1 MNGMKNWR
9 DSRRWRTERRPPS
22 LGRVNDSDQVNTP
35 SPRRAA
41 WPTGSSE
48 LAALV
53 RHHDWS
59 ATPLGPIEQWP
70 QSLRSV
76 VQLVLES
83 PLAMIV
89 LWGDE
94 LIQIYNDGYRI
105 VMAAKHPTGL
115 GQPTRQCWPEV
126 WRFNAP
132 IYEAVFRGE
141 RRSFTDQR
149 LRIERNGVPEDAW
162 FDLTFSPVRDESSA
176 IAGLLVTVVETTTKV
191 LAQVRQ
197 SFRLNLERRLRP
209 LRDSAAILSA
219 ASEELGRHLGANQV
233 AYADIDEAGDL
244 ASVEREWND
253 GSLPSVAG
261 RHRLQ
266 AFGTAFMEQ
275 LKRGET
281 IVVSDVRAD
290 GRISSDETLAAFGR
304 RSVGAFLDVPLVKNG
319 RLVAILA
326 VRHGIPRTWLAADV
340 GLAEDVA
347 ESTWATVERARA
359 EEALRAAD
367 ARKDEFL
374 AVLGHELRNPLGPLS
389 TGLEL
394 LHTSDQREL
403 VSTVS
408 AMMQRQLS
416 HLVRLVDDLLDLSRI
431 SRGTISLQRA
441 SLDLNGVVDEAVEFS
456 KPQIAER
463 GHELLVHHSEA
474 PLRVDGDF
482 QRLTQVLV
490 NLVTNAAKYMEPG
503 GRIWLSIA
511 ARDGEGIVRVRD
523 AGYGIPPERLE
534 SVFDMFS
541 QIPEHRAKIGG
552 GGLGIGLALCRKI
565 AALHGGALDAS
576 SEGFGRGSEFVLRL
590 PLGTSAKEPEPAP
603 RPAPPAS
610 PARRVLVVDDNVD
623 AARALCMLLEVR
635 GHDARLAYSA
645 ESALETAQR
654 HMPDVVLLDIGLPGM
669 DGYEVARRIR
679 ALPNGDDVLLVAV
692 TGWGQEE
699 DRLRSR
705 QAGFDEHLTKPVD
718 SEQLLMLIGRGRKKG
733 SEPFSAR
740 Y

>member
-1 MNGMKNWR
+1 M
-9 DSRRWRTERRPPS
+9 
-22 LGRVNDSDQVNTP
+22 
-35 SPRRAA
+35 
-41 WPTGSSE
+41 
-48 LAALV
+48 LA
-53 RHHDWS
+53 R
-59 ATPLGPIEQWP
+59 G
-70 QSLRSV
+70 
-76 VQLVLES
+76 
-83 PLAMIV
+83 
-89 LWGDE
+89 
-94 LIQIYNDGYRI
+94 
-105 VMAAKHPTGL
+105 
-115 GQPTRQCWPEV
+115 

-141 RRSFTDQR
+141 SRSFTDQR
-149 LRIERNGVPEDAW
+149 LRIERNGIPEDAW

-176 IAGLLVTVVETTTKV
+176 IAGVLVTVVETTTKV
-191 LAQVRQ
+191 LAQERQ
-197 SFRLNLERRLRP
+197 GFRLNLERRLRP

-219 ASEELGRHLGANQV
+219 ASEELGRHLDANQV
-233 AYADIDEAGDL
+233 AYADIDETGDF
-244 ASVEREWND
+244 ANIERDWND
-253 GSLPSVAG
+253 GSMPSIAG
-261 RHRLQ
+261 RHRLH
-266 AFGTAFMEQ
+266 AFGTAFIEE

-290 GRISSDETLAAFGR
+290 PRICSAETLAEFGR
-304 RSVGAFLDVPLVKNG
+304 RSVGAFLDVPLVKNR
-319 RLVAILA
+319 RLVAVLA
-326 VRHGIPRTWLAADV
+326 VHQRVPRTWLAADV

-394 LHTSDQREL
+394 LQTSGDQREL

-408 AMMQRQLS
+408 GMMQRQLS

-431 SRGTISLQRA
+431 SRGTISLRRA
-441 SLDLNGVVDEAVEFS
+441 SLDLNGVAEEAVEFS

-463 GHELLVHHSEA
+463 RHELLVHLSEA
-474 PLRVDGDF
+474 PLPINGDF
-482 QRLTQVLV
+482 QRLTQVVV
-490 NLVTNAAKYMEPG
+490 NLVTNAARYMAPG
-503 GRIWLSIA
+503 GRIWLSVE
-511 ARDGEGIVRVRD
+511 ARGGEAIVRVRD

-541 QIPEHRAKIGG
+541 QIPEHRARIGG

-576 SEGFGRGSEFVLRL
+576 SEGLDRGSEFVLRL
-590 PLGTSAKEPEPAP
+590 PLGTSAKESEPAP
-603 RPAPPAS
+603 QAASPVS

-623 AARALCMLLEVR
+623 AARALCMMLEVR
-635 GHDARLAYSA
+635 GHDARVAHSA
-645 ESALETAQR
+645 DSALEAVQR
-654 HMPDVVLLDIGLPGM
+654 HMPDAVLLDIGLPGM

-679 ALPNGDDVLLVAV
+679 ALPNGDTVLLVAV

-718 SEQLLMLIGRGRKKG
+718 SEQLLMLIGRGR
-733 SEPFSAR
+733 A
-740 Y
+740 